1 MCAFMTRAEKDPS
14 LNDQARAWFRRI
26 EEHDPEAWELF
37 EWFKDIT
44 LKEVG
49 RVYELLGVEFD
60 SYLGESFYEDKMA
73 PVVDELRQKGLLK
86 VDQGASIVDLT
97 DYSMPPCIILR
108 SDGATLYATR
118 DLATAIYR
126 KDEYNFDKM
135 LYVVAYQQTSISSSS
150 SRCSGLWEGTG

>member
-1 MCAFMTRAEKDPS
+1 
-14 LNDQARAWFRRI
+14 
-26 EEHDPEAWELF
+26 
-37 EWFKDIT
+37 
-44 LKEVG
+44 
-49 RVYELLGVEFD
+49 
-60 SYLGESFYEDKMA
+60 MA

-135 LYVVAYQQTSISSSS
+135 LYVVAYQQNLHFQQLFKVL
-150 SRCSGLWEGTG
+150 GLMGRDWVRDCVHVNFGMVSMKEGTLSTRKGQVVFLEDVLNASIEKPIKL